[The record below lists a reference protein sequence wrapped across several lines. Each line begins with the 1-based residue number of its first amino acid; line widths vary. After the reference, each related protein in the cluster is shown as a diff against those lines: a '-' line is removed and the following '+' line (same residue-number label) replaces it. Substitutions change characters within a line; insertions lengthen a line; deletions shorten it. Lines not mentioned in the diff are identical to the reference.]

1 MKSDGRGRRE
11 KSTDQGV
18 DLAKTYEGLP
28 GTAVADMIVCGSGF
42 RVQGVYYGLVSVT
55 LVSISWFSLS
65 CCFIPRI

>member
-28 GTAVADMIVCGSGF
+28 GTVVADMIVYGSEF
-42 RVQGVYYGLVSVT
+42 RVQGVYYGLISVT
-55 LVSISWFSLS
+55 VVSISWFSLS
-65 CCFIPRI
+65 CCFIP